1 MRMSN
6 FTATLGY
13 HIGLSVASESKN
25 NIVSEEL
32 ESRIQLQEEL
42 VNDLQKKQQKLKET
56 EHERKAQLV
65 IMQDLLKFLG
75 AKLALFSSDMRPAIY
90 STNSSLENGVE
101 NDQRFGN

>member
-42 VNDLQKKQQKLKET
+42 VNDLQKKQQKLKVC
-56 EHERKAQLV
+56 HN
-65 IMQDLLKFLG
+65 
-75 AKLALFSSDMRPAIY
+75 Y
-90 STNSSLENGVE
+90 STTLNSADS
-101 NDQRFGN
+101 RFTLMWM